1 MVKIYTR
8 KGDEGTTSLYSGER
22 VLKTDP
28 IIEAVGT
35 LDELQSHI
43 GVLKTISNCPHWV
56 LNDLEKIQRTLIDI
70 SSNLATTEGTRKNN
84 LKIEADLTTWLEET
98 IDRLTEDLTPLTK
111 FILQGTDNINAQAH
125 VCRSVSRKAER
136 RVLEIKNEDVDPNIL
151 SYLNRLSDYFF
162 TLARWFSNYSDR
174 KEIPYKKKLYFN
186 EVLIMSK

>member
-1 MVKIYTR
+1 MVKIYTK
-8 KGDEGTTSLYSGER
+8 KGDKGETSLYSGER
-22 VLKTDP
+22 VLKTNP

-43 GVLKTISNCPHWV
+43 GVLRTISNNPHWV
-56 LNDLEKIQRTLIDI
+56 LNELEEIQRTLIDI
-70 SSNLATTEGTRKNN
+70 SSNLATMPGDRKDK
-84 LKIEADLTTWLEET
+84 LKIEANLTIQLEER
-98 IDRLTEDLTPLTK
+98 IDRITQDLEPLTK
-111 FILQGTDNINAQAH
+111 FILQGTDSANAQAH

-136 RVLEIKNEDVDPNIL
+136 RVLEINIGVDPNIL